1 MAISGLW
8 LSRAKGWIGG
18 TYQHSNR
25 LPPGYG
31 ATHQQSR
38 IYPQLAPLCRSATF
52 RQRPAHS
59 PQPARIVTPCG
70 KFTIKCFSTQG
81 AERGI
86 VNRKQ
91 FIQSRGATCRNWTWS
106 WSFINHDEQFVIFGA
121 WDTEREK
128 ERAVILREEWEFSAS
143 HKRQPGY
150 TQATEHI
157 GFILQGYELFT
168 FNMVHAPNPDNPDV
182 AVIKNFERRLD
193 HRFLRKEGTVWYA
206 DFSANTFPDELPVSG
221 SYIEGAKKSIT
232 VNAYERDPEAR
243 QACIRHHGA
252 VCKCCGFDFE
262 KTYGK
267 HGKGFIHVHHIR
279 PLRTLGEGYQI
290 DPVTELVPLC
300 PNCHAMIHR
309 GNEARPLSVD
319 ELRSLMNSQN

>member
-1 MAISGLW
+1 MEPVNTVTGYAGLRRH
-8 LSRAKGWIGG
+8 LTIVPYLVPAGASMSLRDIQK
-18 TYQHSNR
+18 TDCR
-25 LPPGYG
+25 LPVSLF
-31 ATHQQSR
+31 ALLLLT
-38 IYPQLAPLCRSATF
+38 A
-52 RQRPAHS
+52 
-59 PQPARIVTPCG
+59 
-70 KFTIKCFSTQG
+70 FSDKMLFNQG
-81 AERGI
+81 AERDS

-106 WSFINHDEQFVIFGA
+106 WSFINHDEQFVIFSA
-121 WDTEREK
+121 RDTGREK

-206 DFSANTFPDELPVSG
+206 DFSANTFPVSG

-232 VNAYERDPEAR
+232 VNAYERAPGPPE
-243 QACIRHHGA
+243 C
-252 VCKCCGFDFE
+252 
-262 KTYGK
+262 
-267 HGKGFIHVHHIR
+267 
-279 PLRTLGEGYQI
+279 
-290 DPVTELVPLC
+290 
-300 PNCHAMIHR
+300 
-309 GNEARPLSVD
+309 
-319 ELRSLMNSQN
+319 

>member
-1 MAISGLW
+1 M
-8 LSRAKGWIGG
+8 
-18 TYQHSNR
+18 
-25 LPPGYG
+25 
-31 ATHQQSR
+31 
-38 IYPQLAPLCRSATF
+38 
-52 RQRPAHS
+52 
-59 PQPARIVTPCG
+59 
-70 KFTIKCFSTQG
+70 
-81 AERGI
+81 
-86 VNRKQ
+86 NRKQ

-106 WSFINHDEQFVIFGA
+106 WSFINHDEQFVVFGA

-143 HKRQPGY
+143 HKKQPGY
-150 TQATEHI
+150 TQAIEHI

-182 AVIKNFERRLD
+182 AVIKDFERRLD

-243 QACIRHHGA
+243 QACIRHHGV

-262 KTYGK
+262 KTYGE
-267 HGKGFIHVHHIR
+267 HGKGFIHVHHVR

-300 PNCHAMIHR
+300 PNCHAMVHR

-319 ELRSLMNSQN
+319 ELRSMMRRGT